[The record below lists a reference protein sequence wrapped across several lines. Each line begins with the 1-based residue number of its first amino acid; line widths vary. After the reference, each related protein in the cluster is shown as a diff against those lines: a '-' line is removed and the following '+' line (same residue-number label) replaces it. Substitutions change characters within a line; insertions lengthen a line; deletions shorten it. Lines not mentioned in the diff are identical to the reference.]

1 MTQYD
6 PNERRQFNPLL
17 DSLGAGLGTLGGLG
31 SLIDTNKFPPG
42 YITYPEEGQPGYGGH
57 LTQGPV
63 QPIIDDHLTRITY
76 PEEGQQPPGF
86 QQRLPSPPGKIR
98 QPWPPRLG
106 PPRGR
111 PRPQP
116 WPPQGWPPQ
125 IQQPVNQDPWGIK
138 PMGEQITGFG
148 ETLGGYGEQLGGFEE
163 TLGGLGEQM
172 GGYGERLGGFESTLG
187 GLGEQMGGF
196 GEQFGNISDRLG
208 KIEEG
213 IAGLNKSSPQQQ
225 QPSPFYG
232 GFNPFMFSGLSSLF
246 GGYGRG
252 RGRYG

>member
-6 PNERRQFNPLL
+6 PNERRQFNPLIQSVGAGIS
-17 DSLGAGLGTLGGLG
+17 SLGGFGLAGGQGEPWRGGQW
-31 SLIDTNKFPPG
+31 P
-42 YITYPEEGQPGYGGH
+42 Y
-57 LTQGPV
+57 
-63 QPIIDDHLTRITY
+63 
-76 PEEGQQPPGF
+76 QQPPM
-86 QQRLPSPPGKIR
+86 P
-98 QPWPPRLG
+98 
-106 PPRGR
+106 R
-111 PRPQP
+111 PR
-116 WPPQGWPPQ
+116 Q
-125 IQQPVNQDPWGIK
+125 ILQQDPWGIK

-213 IAGLNKSSPQQQ
+213 IAGLNKSSPMQQ
-225 QPSPFYG
+225 QPPRSFYG
-232 GFNPFMFSGLSSLF
+232 GFNPYSMFGGLSSLF

>member
-1 MTQYD
+1 MQFN
-6 PNERRQFNPLL
+6 PNERRQLPLNPLIQ
-17 DSLGAGLGTLGGLG
+17 SVGAGITGLGALFGQGGPRQ
-31 SLIDTNKFPPG
+31 FPPRG
-42 YITYPEEGQPGYGGH
+42 WHP
-57 LTQGPV
+57 
-63 QPIIDDHLTRITY
+63 
-76 PEEGQQPPGF
+76 QQPP
-86 QQRLPSPPGKIR
+86 
-98 QPWPPRLG
+98 
-106 PPRGR
+106 
-111 PRPQP
+111 
-116 WPPQGWPPQ
+116 Q
-125 IQQPVNQDPWGIK
+125 ILNQDPWGIK

-196 GEQFGNISDRLG
+196 GEQFSSISDRLG

-213 IAGLNKSSPQQQ
+213 IAGLNKSSPMQQ
-225 QPSPFYG
+225 QPSRSFYG
-232 GFNPFMFSGLSSLF
+232 GFNPYSMFGGLSSLF

>member
-1 MTQYD
+1 MTPLPYD
-6 PNERRQFNPLL
+6 QNERRQYNPGPLTQSVGAGIS
-17 DSLGAGLGTLGGLG
+17 SLG
-31 SLIDTNKFPPG
+31 
-42 YITYPEEGQPGYGGH
+42 GYGLASFMG
-57 LTQGPV
+57 GPRG
-63 QPIIDDHLTRITY
+63 QWPY
-76 PEEGQQPPGF
+76 QQPRMP
-86 QQRLPSPPGKIR
+86 
-98 QPWPPRLG
+98 
-106 PPRGR
+106 R
-111 PRPQP
+111 PR
-116 WPPQGWPPQ
+116 Q
-125 IQQPVNQDPWGIK
+125 ILQQDPWGIK
-138 PMGEQITGFG
+138 GMGEQVTGFG

-196 GEQFGNISDRLG
+196 GEQFSSISDRLG

-213 IAGLNKSSPQQQ
+213 IAGLNKSSPMQQQ

>member
-6 PNERRQFNPLL
+6 PNERRQFNPLSN
-17 DSLGAGLGTLGGLG
+17 SLGAGILGLGGIKNF
-31 SLIDTNKFPPG
+31 S
-42 YITYPEEGQPGYGGH
+42 GGPRFGFG
-57 LTQGPV
+57 GPRPY
-63 QPIIDDHLTRITY
+63 QHPFQH
-76 PEEGQQPPGF
+76 PF
-86 QQRLPSPPGKIR
+86 QQ
-98 QPWPPRLG
+98 
-106 PPRGR
+106 
-111 PRPQP
+111 
-116 WPPQGWPPQ
+116 PPQ
-125 IQQPVNQDPWGIK
+125 IQNQDPWGIK

-196 GEQFGNISDRLG
+196 GEQFSSISDRLG

-213 IAGLNKSSPQQQ
+213 IAGLNKSSPMQ
-225 QPSPFYG
+225 QPPRSAYG
-232 GFNPFMFSGLSSLF
+232 GFNPYSMFGGLSSLF

-252 RGRYG
+252 RGRGRYG

>member
-1 MTQYD
+1 MQFD
-6 PNERRQFNPLL
+6 PNERRQFNPLTQ
-17 DSLGAGLGTLGGLG
+17 SVGAGISGLGGISSLLG
-31 SLIDTNKFPPG
+31 PKF
-42 YITYPEEGQPGYGGH
+42 GQGD
-57 LTQGPV
+57 L
-63 QPIIDDHLTRITY
+63 
-76 PEEGQQPPGF
+76 
-86 QQRLPSPPGKIR
+86 
-98 QPWPPRLG
+98 WPPR
-106 PPRGR
+106 PR
-111 PRPQP
+111 PRPQFP
-116 WPPQGWPPQ
+116 H
-125 IQQPVNQDPWGIK
+125 IQQPFNQDPWGIK

-196 GEQFGNISDRLG
+196 GEELSSISDGLG

-213 IAGLNKSSPQQQ
+213 IAGLNKSSPMQQG
-225 QPSPFYG
+225 PPRSAYG
-232 GFNPFMFSGLSSLF
+232 GFNPYSMFGGLSSLF